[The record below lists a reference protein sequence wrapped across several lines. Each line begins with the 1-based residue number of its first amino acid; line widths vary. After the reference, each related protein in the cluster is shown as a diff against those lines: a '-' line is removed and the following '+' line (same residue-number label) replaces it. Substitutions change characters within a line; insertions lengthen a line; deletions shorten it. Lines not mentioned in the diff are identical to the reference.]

1 MQGLSL
7 WRITGKN
14 VEQFLQGQLTADV
27 RISGSGFCYCDKK
40 GKVCCIG
47 WLIHVKDEY
56 WLCLEDENANAMFS
70 AWQPFAQFSQI
81 KQEQQTEFYP
91 IFKNKTLIDITT
103 KASDIAWPEYAL
115 TQEIPL
121 ITEQTRW
128 LYTPHMLAATSWA
141 VSFTKGC
148 FLGQEIIARTE
159 HLGQVKRSLKTFI
172 KPQALTADTIY
183 NSSVTNQTD
192 LDLGKALYVGSE
204 LIQAIVTKN
213 NEYFIA
219 GIPLE
224 PWVS

>member
-47 WLIHVKDEY
+47 WLIHVAGEY
-56 WLCLEDENANAMFS
+56 WLCLENEDAKAMFS

-81 KQEQQTEFYP
+81 KHEQQSEFYP
-91 IFKNKTLIDITT
+91 IFANKTLIDITT
-103 KASDIAWPEYAL
+103 KASDIAWPEYAIK
-115 TQEIPL
+115 QEIPL

-128 LYTPHMLAATSWA
+128 RYTPHMLAATSWA

-172 KPQALTADTIY
+172 KPQALTAD
-183 NSSVTNQTD
+183 VTNNSPITDQSD
-192 LDLGKALYVGSE
+192 LDLGKTLYVGSE
-204 LIQAIVTKN
+204 LIQAIVSN
-213 NEYFIA
+213 NNVYFID
-219 GIPLE
+219 GLQLE
-224 PWVS
+224 PWAS